1 MEAFRIYKCKE
12 NTVLETPD
20 IDCKH
25 MAKSLLLIP
34 EILLIHI
41 FNQANRFRYS
51 IYIIKPRN
59 NYFKK
64 INYKEMHF
72 SNNNSNKSLIV

>member
-1 MEAFRIYKCKE
+1 
-12 NTVLETPD
+12 
-20 IDCKH
+20 
-25 MAKSLLLIP
+25 LLLIP
-34 EILLIHI
+34 EILVHI

-51 IYIIKPRN
+51 IYIIKPQN

-72 SNNNSNKSLIV
+72 QITIEIVIKALIV